1 MLFGLHMMTLSN
13 GNIFRVT
20 GPLWGEFTGDW
31 WIPLTKAI
39 DAVLWCFFH
48 LRLNKQLSKPSRRWW
63 IETPSRSL
71 RRHCNDHLPVLIALL
86 IYQKGLELAM
96 ELILIKNRQV
106 WHKITVTLPIS
117 TWVTRLNRL
126 SWCCQCS
133 NDAIWINVQK
143 LKQEAGIT
151 MDEYALE
158 KRWPKMFYSFIVHR
172 LLERPPPPPPEKIII
187 KMCVS
192 VACVRYLDTA

>member
-1 MLFGLHMMTLSN
+1 METYSALLALCE
-13 GNIFRVT
+13 GNSSVT
-20 GPLWGEFTGDW
+20 GEFPSQK
-31 WIPLTKAI
+31 PLTRCF
-39 DAVLWCFFH
+39 DVFFH

-63 IETPSRSL
+63 IETLSRSL

-86 IYQKGLELAM
+86 IYHKGLELAM

-117 TWVTRLNRL
+117 TWVARLNRL

-151 MDEYALE
+151 MVEHALE

-172 LLERPPPPPPEKIII
+172 LFEPPPPPK
-187 KMCVS
+187 KC
-192 VACVRYLDTA
+192 